1 MAQRYPHDAIDAT
14 AAADG
19 PTRRRL
25 LGWGLGL
32 GTAAALTAAGCS
44 VSDPRVGPPPAG
56 PAPGTSGDP
65 RASNGP
71 ADPGEPTEPPA
82 PPEFAGATAGAASER
97 RLAGLAAAALSG
109 AWRKDLGDRAGLLA
123 AVRDAH
129 LAHATALQGDQ
140 PTTRPTADPAQPL
153 PPAKAAKSLE
163 AALQRL
169 ADGERREAARHR
181 AAAVSTTGLASLL
194 WASMSIAAAR
204 YANALE
210 TTRPVAHRKPRPP
223 KPLPLLS
230 DVEAM
235 QQLVQQ
241 LHALNYG
248 YPMAIGQLTAG
259 PRRDA
264 AIRRLHSLRGL
275 RDGLVSTLLTR
286 RAEVP
291 IAEPAYVP
299 TVFPRTDATASRLV
313 QDLEVRLTPFL
324 GLWLAAGPT
333 PADRSRAF
341 DALSLTVAAATSWG
355 APLRTWPGWS

>member
-1 MAQRYPHDAIDAT
+1 MAQRYPDDAADTT
-14 AAADG
+14 AATEG
-19 PTRRRL
+19 PSRRRL

-32 GTAAALTAAGCS
+32 GAAALLTAAGCS
-44 VSDPRVGPPPAG
+44 VSDPRVGPPA
-56 PAPGTSGDP
+56 APGASGGP
-65 RASNGP
+65 SASNGP
-71 ADPGEPTEPPA
+71 PDPGEPTEPPPA
-82 PPEFAGATAGAASER
+82 PPEFAGAAAGAESER
-97 RLAGLAAAALSG
+97 RLAGLAAATLNG
-109 AWRKDLGDRAGLLA
+109 AWRKELGDRAGLLA

-140 PTTRPTADPAQPL
+140 PTTRPTTDPARPVA
-153 PPAKAAKSLE
+153 PAKPAASLE
-163 AALQRL
+163 VALQRL
-169 ADGERREAARHR
+169 VDGERREAARHR
-181 AAAVSTTGLASLL
+181 LSAVSTTGLATLL
-194 WASMSIAAAR
+194 WASMSVGAAR

-210 TTRPVAHRKPRPP
+210 STKPVAHRKPRPP

-235 QQLVQQ
+235 QQLVRQ
-241 LHALNYG
+241 LHAINYG

-264 AIRRLHSLRGL
+264 AVRRLQNLRAL

-333 PADRSRAF
+333 PVDRGRAF
-341 DALSLTVAAATSWG
+341 DALSLNVAAATSWG